1 MAVVDGELTRVALFY
16 SADLKVRGVA
26 AMGGGHALTRSGAAA
41 RCSAQ
46 KEDADSFVRAVL
58 QRFLE
63 VCQTK
68 FAELHPK
75 MREAA
80 KKSAEAVR
88 HRLHPRGQRWSLI
101 ARVCRRRRSQTWA
114 TCRTSSPLPTTSS
127 G

>member
-1 MAVVDGELTRVALFY
+1 V
-16 SADLKVRGVA
+16 
-26 AMGGGHALTRSGAAA
+26 
-41 RCSAQ
+41 Q

-88 HRLHPRGQRWSLI
+88 HRQHPPGQRWPLN
-101 ARVCRRRRSQTWA
+101 RVGVPAQALADMGYLPHFQPFADHLERLRSGFGPA
-114 TCRTSSPLPTTSS
+114 LPSS
-127 G
+127 GPGSPGP